1 MLNPG
6 AVFTPA
12 ISLSKTF
19 LVSNNISFKG
29 KKDLSTNASVQVSPI
44 SSILTPIP
52 PRGGSGRSQPRTGT
66 PAGRRRT
73 EPPPQRPAEG
83 SDRRDSDRSR
93 PRRGSQPRRAVPAKT
108 SQFPGCGHRS
118 TGGRTDGRT
127 GGDTGTGCRAHMQM
141 GPVVLIPDL
150 GPKGVQVARRGR
162 RAPGTGDTGA
172 AAGGQPRRAS
182 SRRAGAPARAPR
194 PAAAAAAA
202 GGGEG

>member
-1 MLNPG
+1 MGRKPPRRAALQPAQQQSDAEEEQRKMLNPG

-44 SSILTPIP
+44 SNILTPIP

-118 TGGRTDGRT
+118 TGGRTDGR
-127 GGDTGTGCRAHMQM
+127 
-141 GPVVLIPDL
+141 
-150 GPKGVQVARRGR
+150 
-162 RAPGTGDTGA
+162 GA
-172 AAGGQPRRAS
+172 TLVPAAGRTCRWDPS
-182 SRRAGAPARAPR
+182 S
-194 PAAAAAAA
+194 
-202 GGGEG
+202 